1 MPAVVRVMPSCVA
14 SEEEECFDVQELASE
29 AAHALESYQRA
40 PWLQLNE
47 RVRIAKLR
55 RAIKLLRRVE
65 DLETG
70 RIPMPVWG
78 D

>member
-1 MPAVVRVMPSCVA
+1 MPAVVRVMPLCVA
-14 SEEEECFDVQELASE
+14 SEQEETFDVQELASE
-29 AAHALESYQRA
+29 AAQALQAYQRA

-55 RAIKLLRRVE
+55 QAIKLLRRVE

-70 RIPMPVWG
+70 RIPMPIWG